1 MLASA
6 FGKTGRASMS
16 TVIKNGTIVTHDLTY
31 KADILIEDGKIAEIG
46 KDLKGDQELDATGCY
61 VMPGGI
67 DPHTH
72 LEMPFMG
79 TYSSDDFESGTRAAL
94 SGGTTMVVDFALPAP
109 GQGLLDAIK
118 MWDNKSTRAHC
129 DYSFHM
135 AVTWWGQQVFDEMKD
150 VTERGIN
157 TFKHFMAYKGALM
170 VNDDEMFASFRR
182 CAELGAIPLVHAENG
197 DIVADLQAR
206 LMAEGNNGPE
216 GHAYSRPPEV
226 EGEAANRAIMIA
238 DMAGVPLYVV
248 HVSCEEA
255 HEAIRRARQAGK
267 RVWGE
272 PLIQHLTL
280 DESEYFDKDWDHAA
294 RRVMSPPFRNKKHQD
309 SLWAGLQA
317 GSLSVVATDH
327 CAFTTEQKR
336 HGVGDFTRIP
346 NGTGG
351 LEDRLPMLWTHGV
364 ATGRLTPNEF
374 VAVTSTNIAKILNCY
389 PRKGAILVGAD
400 ADIVV
405 WDPEK
410 EKTISAAT
418 QQSAIDYNVFEG
430 KQVKGL
436 PRFTLTRGRVAV
448 HDGEIRGQEGHGQ
461 FVARPPEQPVT
472 KALSTWK
479 ELTAPRKVERT
490 GIPVSGV

>member
-1 MLASA
+1 
-6 FGKTGRASMS
+6 MS
-16 TVIKNGTIVTHDLTY
+16 TVIKGGTVVTADLTY
-31 KADILIEDGKIAEIG
+31 EADVKIEGGRIVEIG
-46 KDLKGDQELDATGCY
+46 PDLAGDEVLDAAGCF

-79 TYSSDDFESGTRAAL
+79 TYSSADFESGTRAAL
-94 SGGTTMVVDFALPAP
+94 AGGTTMVVDFALPSP
-109 GQGLLDAIK
+109 GQGLLDAIQ
-118 MWDNKSTRAHC
+118 MWDNKSTRANC

-135 AVTWWGQQVFDEMKD
+135 AITWWGEQVFDEMPK
-150 VTERGIN
+150 VVERGIN

-170 VNDDEMFASFRR
+170 VNDDEMYASFRR
-182 CAELGAIPLVHAENG
+182 CGEIGAIPLVHAENG
-197 DIVADLQAR
+197 DVVAELQR
-206 LMAEGNNGPE
+206 KLLEEGNNGPE

-226 EGEAANRAIMIA
+226 EGEATNRAIMIA

-248 HVSCEEA
+248 HTSSEDA
-255 HEAIRRARQAGK
+255 HEAIRRAKANGR

-280 DESEYFDKDWDHAA
+280 DETEYFHEDWDHAA

-309 SLWAGLQA
+309 SLWAGLQS

-327 CAFTTEQKR
+327 CAFTTQQKR
-336 HGVGDFTRIP
+336 TGIGDFTQIP

-351 LEDRLPMLWTHGV
+351 LEDRMPMLWTHGV

-374 VAVTSTNIAKILNCY
+374 VAVTSTNIAKILNIY
-389 PRKGAILVGAD
+389 PRKGAVLVGAD
-400 ADIVV
+400 ADLVV
-405 WDPEK
+405 WDPAK
-410 EKTISAAT
+410 EKTISAET

-430 KQVKGL
+430 KHVKGL
-436 PRFTLTRGRVAV
+436 PRFTLSRGKVAI
-448 HDGEIRGQEGHGQ
+448 HDGEVRTEEGHGE
-461 FVARPPEQPVT
+461 FVPRPAGQSVT

-490 GIPVSGV
+490 GIPASGV

>member
-1 MLASA
+1 M
-6 FGKTGRASMS
+6 T
-16 TVIKNGTIVTHDLTY
+16 TIIKGGTIVTADLTY
-31 KADILIEDGKIAEIG
+31 KADVEIDGGTITKIGEN
-46 KDLKGDQELDATGCY
+46 LKGGTELDATGCY

-94 SGGTTMVVDFALPAP
+94 SGGTTMVVDFALPSP
-109 GQGLLDAIK
+109 DQGLLDAIQ
-118 MWDNKSTRAHC
+118 MWDNKSGRANC

-135 AVTWWGQQVFDEMKD
+135 AITWWGEKVFNDMKTVVQD
-150 VTERGIN
+150 RGIN

-170 VNDDEMFASFRR
+170 VNDDEMYASFQR
-182 CAELGAIPLVHAENG
+182 CAELGALPMVHAENG
-197 DIVADLQAR
+197 DIVADLSAK
-206 LMAEGNNGPE
+206 LLAEGNNGPE
-216 GHAYSRPPEV
+216 AHAYSRPPQV
-226 EGEAANRAIMIA
+226 EGEATNRAIMIA

-248 HVSCEEA
+248 HTSCEDA
-255 HEAIRRARQAGK
+255 HEAIRRARQLGK
-267 RVWGE
+267 RVYGE

-280 DESEYFDKDWDHAA
+280 DESEYFNKDWDHAA
-294 RRVMSPPFRNKKHQD
+294 RRVMSPPFRNKQHQD
-309 SLWAGLQA
+309 SLWAGLQS
-317 GSLSVVATDH
+317 GSLQVVATDH

-336 HGVGDFTRIP
+336 NGVGNFTQIP

-351 LEDRLPMLWTHGV
+351 LEDRMPMLWTYGV

-389 PRKGAILVGAD
+389 PKKGAILEGAD

-410 EKTISAAT
+410 SKTISAKS

-430 KQVKGL
+430 KEVKGL
-436 PRFTLTRGRVAV
+436 PRYTLTRGHVAID
-448 HDGEIRGQEGHGQ
+448 DGAIKTQEGHGK
-461 FVARPPEQPVT
+461 FVKREPFQAT
-472 KALSTWK
+472 NKALSTWK

-490 GIPVSGV
+490 GIPASGV